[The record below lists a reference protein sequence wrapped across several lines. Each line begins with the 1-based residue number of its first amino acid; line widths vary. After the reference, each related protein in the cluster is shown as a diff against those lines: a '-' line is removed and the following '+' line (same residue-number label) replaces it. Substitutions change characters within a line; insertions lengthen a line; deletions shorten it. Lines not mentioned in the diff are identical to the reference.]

1 MCTTNT
7 KLLSLIFIMYG
18 ITSHFFTFTFFNA
31 IFICPA
37 YPFTLLECLKS
48 SSLSS
53 LRLKFR
59 TIQTYLNLILYISM
73 LLLYANHF
81 WIYEIVL
88 KLRRRREPG
97 TRDIEE
103 NPGPKPSSNQSFSI
117 CHWNLNSI
125 SAHNYMKISRLR
137 AYISTQKFEVI
148 CISETFEN
156 HPSNTKR
163 GGVCIYCK
171 HSLEFRLLNI
181 YYLKERI
188 NPEISFGVKICN
200 FMSLYRSPSQS
211 SD

>member
-7 KLLSLIFIMYG
+7 KLFSVIFIMYV
-18 ITSHFFTFTFFNA
+18 ITSHFFTFTFFDA

-53 LRLKFR
+53 LRL
-59 TIQTYLNLILYISM
+59 NISM

-125 SAHNYMKISRLR
+125 SAHNYMKISLLR
-137 AYISTQKFEVI
+137 AYKSTHKFEVI

-163 GGVCIYCK
+163 DGVCIYCK

-200 FMSLYRSPSQS
+200 LMSLYRSPSQS